1 MKHIILENKYNK
13 VKASGV
19 IYGPGEAGGLLDK
32 MTSYQFMDY
41 YVYRGGDTID
51 TARVY
56 GSWYMAGRALSEE
69 MVGSWM
75 KSRGNRGQI
84 ILSTKGA
91 HPPMDNMYSPRVNAK
106 EIRKDLEGSL
116 KDLETEYV
124 DIYWLH
130 RDDIH
135 KPVSEIMPVLDSFV
149 KEGKVRALGASNWTH
164 KRIEEANRFAE
175 ENGLTPFSGSQMCW
189 ALAKYRLMPHDDT
202 EVQMTKEAY
211 DWYLANKMP
220 VFAFTSQA
228 QGLFRK
234 AAAAGGSLEAMEDER
249 FTHFFEKD
257 ITNKHIRAVQALA
270 EKYNVSPSTV
280 NLAYF
285 HSNKLPAAALFS
297 ASRLSQME
305 DTLADTD
312 MLLTDEDMRLFE
324 W

>member
-1 MKHIILENKYNK
+1 MRHITLENQYNK
-13 VKASGV
+13 VEVSDV

-32 MTSYQFMDY
+32 MTSYRFMDY
-41 YVYRGGDTID
+41 YVERGGDTID
-51 TARVY
+51 TARGY
-56 GSWYMAGRALSEE
+56 GSWHMAGRALSEE

-75 KSRGNRGQI
+75 KSRGNRHQI

-91 HPPMDNMYSPRVNAK
+91 HPPMENMYNSRVNAE

-116 KDLETEYV
+116 QDLETDYV

-149 KEGKVRALGASNWTH
+149 KEGKVRILGASNWTH
-164 KRIEEANRFAE
+164 ERIAEANKFAE
-175 ENGLTPFSGSQMCW
+175 ENGLTPFSSSQMCY

-211 DWYLANKMP
+211 DWYLENKMP

-228 QGLFRK
+228 QGLFKK
-234 AAAAGGSLEAMEDER
+234 AIAAGGSLEAMKDER

-257 ITNKHIRAVQALA
+257 ITNKHIQAVKTLA
-270 EKYNVSPSTV
+270 EKHHVSPSAV

-285 HSNKLPAAALFS
+285 HSNKLPIAALFS
-297 ASRLSQME
+297 ASKMSQME
-305 DTLADTD
+305 DTLANTD
-312 MLLTDEDMRLFE
+312 MMLTDEEMKMFV